1 VPSQLQKLEGGLR
14 KFGKFNVVSEPSR
27 PLVSVITAVYNDK
40 TNLESTIRSVLNQT
54 YKGIEY
60 IIIDGGSTD
69 GTLDI
74 IRKHQDRIAYWMS
87 EPDRGVYDA
96 MNKGADLASGEWI
109 NFMNAG
115 DRFFEV
121 ETVGKVFIKNQDAVD
136 LIYGDHHMIYDPS
149 FSMVQKA
156 GRLENMWRGM
166 AFCHQSAFV
175 KTSLMKKYKFNIGNT
190 IGADFEFLYTLYLN
204 GFKFQ
209 YSNVVIASVLA
220 GGLSDIHSLKRTLE
234 HWFTVR
240 KFSKTGKVDLYYFL
254 FLTNTFFKKV
264 IKGILPSKWVNLI
277 REKQHTAG
285 SDRS

>member
-1 VPSQLQKLEGGLR
+1 
-14 KFGKFNVVSEPSR
+14 
-27 PLVSVITAVYNDK
+27 
-40 TNLESTIRSVLNQT
+40 
-54 YKGIEY
+54 
-60 IIIDGGSTD
+60 
-69 GTLDI
+69 
-74 IRKHQDRIAYWMS
+74 
-87 EPDRGVYDA
+87 
-96 MNKGADLASGEWI
+96 
-109 NFMNAG
+109 
-115 DRFFEV
+115 
-121 ETVGKVFIKNQDAVD
+121 
-136 LIYGDHHMIYDPS
+136 
-149 FSMVQKA
+149 
-156 GRLENMWRGM
+156 MWRGM

>member
-1 VPSQLQKLEGGLR
+1 MQKLDGGLR

-27 PLVSVITAVYNDK
+27 PVVSVITAVYNDK
-40 TNLESTIRSVLNQT
+40 ANLESTIRSVLNQT

-74 IRKHQDRIAYWMS
+74 IRKHEDRIAYWVS
-87 EPDRGVYDA
+87 ESDRGVYDA

-115 DRFFEV
+115 DRFFDG

-136 LIYGDHHMIYDPS
+136 LIYGDHHMIYGPS
-149 FSMVQKA
+149 FSMVQRA

-175 KTSLMKKYKFNIGNT
+175 KTALMKKYKFNITNT
-190 IGADFEFLYTLYLN
+190 IGADFEFIYTLYRN
-204 GFKFQ
+204 GFKFH

-220 GGLSDIHSLKRTLE
+220 GGLSDIHSLKRTME
-234 HWFTVR
+234 HWFAVR
-240 KFSKTGKVDLYYFL
+240 KFSKTVRVDLYYFL
-254 FLTNTFFKKV
+254 FMINTFFKKV
-264 IKGILPSKWVNLI
+264 IKGILPSKWVNII
-277 REKQHTAG
+277 RKKQHTPG
-285 SDRS
+285 SDR